1 MVFLIRLV
9 TELSQAKVIIEL
21 LIFRIRFL
29 GYLMEFKVSPF
40 RLVLRSTWVRL
51 RPLLVLMGIH
61 FTFLV
66 TSFHYVMTFSKRN
79 VCTN

>member
-9 TELSQAKVIIEL
+9 TELSEAKVIIEL

-51 RPLLVLMGIH
+51 RPFLVLMGIH

-66 TSFHYVMTFSKRN
+66 PSFHYVMTFSKRN